1 MFLGTHHPK
10 LDDKGRLTLPARFR
24 DSLGVGVVITKG
36 QDRSLV
42 VWPAEE
48 FNEYASRIREA
59 SRSDA
64 KARAYSRVFFSS
76 AFDQEPD
83 RQGRITLPPVLRD
96 YAGLDDSAGCV
107 VVGNHSTLEIWNP
120 RTWEDYLAQ
129 QDSQFADLSEEV
141 VPGLF

>member
-24 DSLGVGVVITKG
+24 DSLGSGVVLTKG
-36 QDRSLV
+36 QDHSLV
-42 VWPAEE
+42 VWPNTE
-48 FNEYASRIREA
+48 FSEYANRIREA
-59 SRSDA
+59 SRSDSR
-64 KARAYSRVFFSS
+64 ARAYSRVFFSS

-83 RQGRITLPPVLRD
+83 RQGRITVPPALRE
-96 YAGLDDSAGCV
+96 YAGLNDSAGCV

-120 RTWEDYLAQ
+120 QTWEQYLGR
-129 QDSQFADLSEEV
+129 QDAEFADLSEEV

>member
-10 LDDKGRLTLPARFR
+10 LDDKGRMTLPARFR
-24 DSLGVGVVITKG
+24 ESLGSGVVLTKG

-42 VWPAEE
+42 VWPESE
-48 FNEYASRIREA
+48 FSDYANRIREA

-64 KARAYSRVFFSS
+64 RARAYSRVFFSS

-83 RQGRITLPPVLRD
+83 RQGRITLPPTLRE
-96 YAGLDDSAGCV
+96 YAGLNDGAGCV

-120 RTWEDYLAQ
+120 ETWEQYLTQ
-129 QDSQFADLSEEV
+129 QDSEFADLSEEV